1 MISSRSEVD
10 ATAGLLEGRG
20 AGVRRFMA
28 LQRSSR
34 APACTRL
41 SHTRRSYRPMK
52 PTRSRARASSLL
64 LPLLL
69 LACFL
74 SSWRQKPEVPA
85 GRPHCMSRLQKHVP
99 IPSPFH
105 PPRRFSINKMYLHAC
120 WIVSGWH
127 LTHPCCLLAPTPQ
140 SITHTRPFCRNN
152 GVMFNSNAAPR
163 PNVVPRGLAPLH
175 LPWCW
180 KPLRP
185 QSLAGR
191 LAAFVAAGGVHA
203 SGGSVAEGVG
213 FEL

>member
-52 PTRSRARASSLL
+52 PTRNSLLLASLLSFRPSPGVLLAPEEAKKPESQRGPCGRPHLHVKAPEARTHPQPFSSASSLSYQ
-64 LPLLL
+64 PTR
-69 LACFL
+69 C
-74 SSWRQKPEVPA
+74 
-85 GRPHCMSRLQKHVP
+85 
-99 IPSPFH
+99 
-105 PPRRFSINKMYLHAC
+105 AC

-140 SITHTRPFCRNN
+140 SHTHGPSAGTISMISMVSCSTPTLR
-152 GVMFNSNAAPR
+152 
-163 PNVVPRGLAPLH
+163 RGLTSSPGAWPRCIC
-175 LPWCW
+175 P
-180 KPLRP
+180 
-185 QSLAGR
+185 
-191 LAAFVAAGGVHA
+191 AGGSRCVLNH
-203 SGGSVAEGVG
+203 
-213 FEL
+213 